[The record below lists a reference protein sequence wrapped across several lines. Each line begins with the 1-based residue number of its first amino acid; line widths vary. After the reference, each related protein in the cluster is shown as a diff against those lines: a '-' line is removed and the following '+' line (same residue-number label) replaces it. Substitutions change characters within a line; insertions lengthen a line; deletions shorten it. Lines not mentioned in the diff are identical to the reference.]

1 MKKVILNN
9 YEYRQL
15 KDESREGQHNGGKI
29 SKDYHNFQ
37 TEKHSQSQW
46 NLKALKDQYI
56 IRCST

>member
-29 SKDYHNFQ
+29 SKDYHKFQ
-37 TEKHSQSQW
+37 TEKHSGIS
-46 NLKALKDQYI
+46 NDRRIDQ
-56 IRCST
+56 